1 MFRLVECTG
10 HELVDCTGHEGL
22 SGLLGLGGLAS
33 FPASLTPLA
42 GVVRSEWLWSGGG
55 GEEAVPV
62 LLPTLSGHLV
72 SVSRDAPSR
81 LLPDKGKKLKML
93 VHKMNI
99 ERRGK
104 FQKADSRI
112 ACRQRPAGLVTLDPS
127 PGNLTLLHRDR
138 AAKLSSLQG
147 DRYLAKSFCP
157 RKKGKRKLF
166 ISFCHRLNENFVHIA
181 NYKDL

>member
-1 MFRLVECTG
+1 MFRLVDCTG

-42 GVVRSEWLWSGGG
+42 GVVRSEWWSGGG
-55 GEEAVPV
+55 GEEAVV

-72 SVSRDAPSR
+72 SVSRDAASR
-81 LLPDKGKKLKML
+81 LLPDKGKNLKML

-112 ACRQRPAGLVTLDPS
+112 ACRQRPAG
-127 PGNLTLLHRDR
+127 
-138 AAKLSSLQG
+138 AC
-147 DRYLAKSFCP
+147 CP
-157 RKKGKRKLF
+157 K
-166 ISFCHRLNENFVHIA
+166 A
-181 NYKDL
+181 

>member
-1 MFRLVECTG
+1 MLRLVECTG

-42 GVVRSEWLWSGGG
+42 GVVRSEWRSGGG

-72 SVSRDAPSR
+72 SVSRDAASC

-104 FQKADSRI
+104 FQKADSKI
-112 ACRQRPAGLVTLDPS
+112 ASKGRLVL
-127 PGNLTLLHRDR
+127 
-138 AAKLSSLQG
+138 
-147 DRYLAKSFCP
+147 
-157 RKKGKRKLF
+157 
-166 ISFCHRLNENFVHIA
+166 
-181 NYKDL
+181 

>member
-1 MFRLVECTG
+1 MLELVECTG

-42 GVVRSEWLWSGGG
+42 GVVRSEWRSRGG
-55 GEEAVPV
+55 GEEAVV

-72 SVSRDAPSR
+72 SVSRDAASR

-99 ERRGK
+99 KHRGK
-104 FQKADSRI
+104 CQKADSRI
-112 ACRQRPAGLVTLDPS
+112 AYKGRLVL
-127 PGNLTLLHRDR
+127 
-138 AAKLSSLQG
+138 
-147 DRYLAKSFCP
+147 
-157 RKKGKRKLF
+157 
-166 ISFCHRLNENFVHIA
+166 
-181 NYKDL
+181 

>member
-1 MFRLVECTG
+1 MLELVDCTG

-42 GVVRSEWLWSGGG
+42 GVVRSEWRSGEG
-55 GEEAVPV
+55 GEEAVV

-72 SVSRDAPSR
+72 CVSRDAPSR

-99 ERRGK
+99 EHRGK
-104 FQKADSRI
+104 CQKANSRI
-112 ACRQRPAGLVTLDPS
+112 AYKRRLVL
-127 PGNLTLLHRDR
+127 
-138 AAKLSSLQG
+138 
-147 DRYLAKSFCP
+147 
-157 RKKGKRKLF
+157 
-166 ISFCHRLNENFVHIA
+166 
-181 NYKDL
+181 

>member
-1 MFRLVECTG
+1 MLELVDCTG

-42 GVVRSEWLWSGGG
+42 GVVRSEWRSGGL

-72 SVSRDAPSR
+72 CVSRDAPSR

-112 ACRQRPAGLVTLDPS
+112 AYKGRLVL
-127 PGNLTLLHRDR
+127 
-138 AAKLSSLQG
+138 
-147 DRYLAKSFCP
+147 
-157 RKKGKRKLF
+157 
-166 ISFCHRLNENFVHIA
+166 
-181 NYKDL
+181 

>member
-1 MFRLVECTG
+1 M
-10 HELVDCTGHEGL
+10 
-22 SGLLGLGGLAS
+22 
-33 FPASLTPLA
+33 
-42 GVVRSEWLWSGGG
+42 
-55 GEEAVPV
+55 V

-72 SVSRDAPSR
+72 SVSRDAASR

-99 ERRGK
+99 KRRGK

-127 PGNLTLLHRDR
+127 PGPGNLTLLHRDR

-147 DRYLAKSFCP
+147 DRYLAKKLLSTQK
-157 RKKGKRKLF
+157 RKKEV
-166 ISFCHRLNENFVHIA
+166 IHIF
-181 NYKDL
+181 LSSLE

>member
-1 MFRLVECTG
+1 M
-10 HELVDCTGHEGL
+10 
-22 SGLLGLGGLAS
+22 
-33 FPASLTPLA
+33 
-42 GVVRSEWLWSGGG
+42 
-55 GEEAVPV
+55 PV

-72 SVSRDAPSR
+72 SVSRDAASR

-99 ERRGK
+99 KRRGK

-127 PGNLTLLHRDR
+127 PGNLTSLHRDA

-147 DRYLAKSFCP
+147 DRYLAKKLLSTQK
-157 RKKGKRKLF
+157 RKKEV
-166 ISFCHRLNENFVHIA
+166 IHIF
-181 NYKDL
+181 LSSLE